1 MATISFEKL
10 PLFRPWSDILE
21 NDCKAPAINIAESDK
36 SFMIEVIAPGFLKT
50 DFSVSVE
57 NDQLKIS
64 GESQTETTGEEKNY
78 YRKEYSRSSFSRS
91 FTLPDNVQAD
101 AIQAQYQDGILAI
114 ELPKIPATIA
124 KTPKSITV
132 Q

>member
-1 MATISFEKL
+1 MANISFEKL

-21 NDCKAPAINIAESDK
+21 NDRKAPAINIAESEK
-36 SFMIEVIAPGFLKT
+36 GFTIEVVAPGFLKT
-50 DFSVSVE
+50 DFTVSLE

-101 AIQAQYQDGILAI
+101 AIQAQYQDGILTI
-114 ELPKIPATIA
+114 ELPRIPAATA
-124 KTPKSITV
+124 KTPTSITV